1 MLRYFPFSL
10 SVILLMLGWLI
21 PNHYAPWNSF
31 YNEFFAGFALSA
43 LATAVLLGR
52 YPLIFPRSAKFLF
65 LLAFVPLIQFAT
77 GLIHFLGDALMSG
90 IYLSAFA
97 FAIAIGLNLSKARG
111 PQFVEG
117 LAWATLV
124 AAFISV
130 VLALHQWLELQQLG
144 IWLMDMR
151 PGGRPYANLA
161 QPNNFAT
168 LACIGLAAALYLR
181 ERGHFGRTVLYL
193 LAFLLLAG
201 VAMTRSRM
209 AFFIMVAI
217 AAWILWGR
225 KKLGLKCSTIEVFAG
240 LGVFVL
246 LWSGWATLSEWLY
259 LSADSTTARLGTSF
273 GGEIRLV
280 LWQQMIDGLSRQ
292 PWFGY
297 GWNQVSVAQVAV
309 AADHT
314 NTVFTEFSHNLIL
327 DLLIWNGAIL
337 GGVVLAAAGWWL
349 LTRMRRIDSLESWFA
364 LLVILVVGTH
374 SLFEFPHAYA
384 YFLLPVG
391 LCIGIADLPHAA
403 NARLPR
409 WAFAMATVFGISML
423 AWVFAEYQ
431 RIETDYR
438 LMRYESAKIER
449 KKPQSKAPDVVM
461 LTQLRE
467 FIRFARTEAREEMS
481 EAELDWMRKVAHRYA
496 YSPALFRYALALG
509 LNNRPLVAGL
519 ELRRLKQLYP
529 GQFND
534 EVRPGWEALAKL
546 YPQLMHVPFPTE

>member
-1 MLRYFPFSL
+1 MLRLFPWFL
-10 SVILLMLGWLI
+10 SAMLLILAWLI
-21 PNHYAPWNSF
+21 PNHYAPWNAF
-31 YNEFFAGFALSA
+31 YNEFFAYVALIT
-43 LATAVLLGR
+43 LATVVVMGR
-52 YPLIFPRSAKFLF
+52 PPVTFPRTASFVF
-65 LLAFVPLIQFAT
+65 LLALVPPIQFAA
-77 GLIHFLGDALMSG
+77 GLTYFLGDALMSG
-90 IYLSAFA
+90 FYLAAFA
-97 FAIAIGLNLSKARG
+97 FAITIGLNLAKARG

-117 LAWATLV
+117 LAWACLV
-124 AAFISV
+124 AALISV
-130 VLALHQWLELQQLG
+130 VLALHQWLGLQQLG
-144 IWLMDMR
+144 IWLIDMR
-151 PGGRPYANLA
+151 PDGRPYANLA

-193 LAFLLLAG
+193 LAFLLLVG

-225 KKLGLKCSTIEVFAG
+225 KKFGLKCTTIEVVAG
-240 LGVFVL
+240 LAMFVL

-259 LSADSTTARLGTSF
+259 LTVDSTSARLGAL
-273 GGEIRLV
+273 GGAVRLV
-280 LWQQMIDGLSRQ
+280 LWQQMIDALSRQ

-309 AADHT
+309 AADHP
-314 NTVFTEFSHNLIL
+314 NTVFAEFSHNFVL
-327 DLLIWNGAIL
+327 DLLIWNGVIV
-337 GGVVLAAAGWWL
+337 GGAVLAAAGWWL
-349 LTRMRRIDSLESWFA
+349 LTRMRGVSSLESWFA

-384 YFLLPVG
+384 YFLLPIG
-391 LCIGIADLPHAA
+391 LCIGIVDLPHAT

-409 WAFAMATVFGISML
+409 WAFAMATVLGITML
-423 AWVFAEYQ
+423 AWVFLEYR
-431 RIETDYR
+431 RIEEDYR
-438 LMRYESAKIER
+438 LMRYETAKIER
-449 KKPQSKAPDVVM
+449 RIPQSKAPDVVM

-467 FIRFARTEAREEMS
+467 YIRFARTEAREEMS
-481 EAELDWMRKVAHRYA
+481 EAELEWMRKVAHRYA

-509 LNNRPLVAGL
+509 INNRPLVAGL

-529 GQFND
+529 GQFNE
-534 EVRPGWEALAKL
+534 EVQPGWEALAKL

>member
-1 MLRYFPFSL
+1 MLRYFLFSL
-10 SVILLMLGWLI
+10 PAILLIMGLLI
-21 PNHYAPWNSF
+21 PNHYAPWSAF
-31 YNEFFAGFALSA
+31 YNEFFAGIALFALA
-43 LATAVLLGR
+43 AAVMLDK
-52 YPLIFPRSAKFLF
+52 YPLSIPRSAMLLF
-65 LLAFVPLIQFAT
+65 LLAFVPLIQSAA
-77 GLIHFLGDALMSG
+77 GLIHFLGDALISSF
-90 IYLSAFA
+90 YLAAFG
-97 FAIAIGLNLSKARG
+97 FAIAIGSNLAKARG
-111 PQFVEG
+111 SQLVEG
-117 LAWATLV
+117 LAWAFLV
-124 AAFISV
+124 AALISV
-130 VLALHQWLELQQLG
+130 VLGLHQWLESPQLG

-168 LACIGLAAALYLR
+168 LSCIGLAAALYLR

-259 LSADSTTARLGTSF
+259 LSADSTMVRLGTSF

-280 LWQQMIDGLSRQ
+280 LWQQMIDALSRQ

-297 GWNQVSVAQVAV
+297 GWNQVSVAQIAV
-309 AADHT
+309 AADHP

-327 DLLIWNGAIL
+327 DLLIWNGVIV
-337 GGVVLAAAGWWL
+337 GGAVLAAAGWWL
-349 LTRMRRIDSLESWFA
+349 FTRMRRINSLESWFA

-391 LCIGIADLPHAA
+391 LCIGIADLPRTT

-409 WAFAMATVFGISML
+409 WAFSLGTVIGIAMLG
-423 AWVFAEYQ
+423 WVFFEYQ
-431 RIETDYR
+431 RIEADYR

-449 KKPQSKAPDVVM
+449 QIPHSKAPDVVM

-509 LNNRPLVAGL
+509 INNRPLVAGL

-534 EVRPGWEALAKL
+534 EVRPGWEALVKV
-546 YPQLMHVPFPTE
+546 YPQLKHVPFPTE